1 MRHKDS
7 EFSQRFG
14 RNLKALRER
23 AGYPTKWALGEAS
36 GIKEPTIS
44 NYESGKGNPST
55 LTVLKLCKALGCTI
69 DELIKE

>member
-23 AGYPTKWALGEAS
+23 AGYPTKWALGEAAGFPES
-36 GIKEPTIS
+36 TIS
-44 NYESGKGNPST
+44 IYESGKGNPSI
-55 LTVLKLCKALGCTI
+55 LTALKLCKALDCTI
-69 DELIKE
+69 DDLVKE